1 MKLLYLS
8 LWKEGH
14 LSELLGKWF
23 GVDSHQVKLIYL
35 SLIEDLQD

>member
-23 GVDSHQVKLIYL
+23 GVDSQVKLIYL